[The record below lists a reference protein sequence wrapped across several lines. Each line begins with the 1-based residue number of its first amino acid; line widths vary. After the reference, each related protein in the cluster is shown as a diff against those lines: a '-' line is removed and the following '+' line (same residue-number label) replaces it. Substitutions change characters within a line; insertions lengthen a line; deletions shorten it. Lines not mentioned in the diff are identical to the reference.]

1 MVVAQVRADYL
12 DVSEPNI
19 HPVWETTILLWVEK
33 LPWLKQR
40 TKPDFEERTRNSLVA
55 YLKTK
60 PYGRRQHPAM
70 DEPIPMADDYVFN
83 VPPPGQDKARMEDYN
98 WES

>member
-1 MVVAQVRADYL
+1 MRADYL

-19 HPVWETTILLWVEK
+19 HPVWETTILLWLEK

-40 TKPDFEERTRNSLVA
+40 TNADFEERTRRSLVA

-83 VPPPGQDKARMEDYN
+83 TPPPGQDKARMEDYN

>member
-1 MVVAQVRADYL
+1 MKKLRDKGLGGFQWTTVDRRFDVNALNPLSVSYL
-12 DVSEPNI
+12 CVPFLDMGVIIALNKNHQISKAAVP
-19 HPVWETTILLWVEK
+19 
-33 LPWLKQR
+33 
-40 TKPDFEERTRNSLVA
+40 F
-55 YLKTK
+55 
-60 PYGRRQHPAM
+60 PAM

>member
-1 MVVAQVRADYL
+1 MVLPLPLLTVVSPPPSLVVVQVRADYL

-19 HPVWETTILLWVEK
+19 HPVWETTILLWVDK

-60 PYGRRQHPAM
+60 PYGSQHSGIVLP
-70 DEPIPMADDYVFN
+70 
-83 VPPPGQDKARMEDYN
+83 
-98 WES
+98 